1 MVMKSKEDTARVCR
15 ELMARHAKAI
25 WACFEEKRA
34 DRTET
39 LVLVVERPEGGVDIR
54 AEERCML
61 ADALREGGSVN
72 ADTIDFVT
80 LPPGSIMVM
89 IIPAGEIGALVAP
102 MGKEDTQFDGTA

>member
-1 MVMKSKEDTARVCR
+1 
-15 ELMARHAKAI
+15 
-25 WACFEEKRA
+25 
-34 DRTET
+34 
-39 LVLVVERPEGGVDIR
+39 
-54 AEERCML
+54 ML